1 MVSFLDPQCIHVV
14 AITKTQHLV
23 MCLERRTPI
32 ATRDVQDVHLPLP
45 DRDRPSSPHGN
56 EYPLKQTRRAMID
69 STKHDRS
76 PSKNQNKSS
85 KIDQTRNM
93 PRTSRKAQST
103 PQKPSS
109 PRATTS
115 GRKEVATT
123 QARRV
128 DKTTG
133 ITWVEV
139 EYRPWNSAEGPH
151 YSFENIVTN

>member
-76 PSKNQNKSS
+76 PSKIKISRPRLIKHGTCHAPLGKPNQ
-85 KIDQTRNM
+85 RH
-93 PRTSRKAQST
+93 RSRQARERQ
-103 PQKPSS
+103 PL
-109 PRATTS
+109 S
-115 GRKEVATT
+115 GRRWLQRRLVELTKT
-123 QARRV
+123 QESR
-128 DKTTG
+128 G
-133 ITWVEV
+133 
-139 EYRPWNSAEGPH
+139 
-151 YSFENIVTN
+151 